1 MLHTAQCD
9 FGWVAVTSNFKTI
22 CALHVYLYDAVIQ
35 TCQQFA
41 KFDSL
46 DKQGIEE
53 QDFTTLLDSSKL
65 DIIE

>member
-1 MLHTAQCD
+1 M
-9 FGWVAVTSNFKTI
+9 SI
-22 CALHVYLYDAVIQ
+22 LYDAVIQ
-35 TCQQFA
+35 TCQQFV

-53 QDFTTLLDSSKL
+53 EDFTTLLDSSKL